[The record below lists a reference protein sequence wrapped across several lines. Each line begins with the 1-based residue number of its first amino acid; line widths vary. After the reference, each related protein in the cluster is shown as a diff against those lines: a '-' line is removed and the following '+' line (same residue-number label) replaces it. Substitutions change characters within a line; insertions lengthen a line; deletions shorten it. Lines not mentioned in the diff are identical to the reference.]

1 MSLKNAAQIDKNFS
15 MLKAVQREGLTYYNA
30 ENFDVYGVKRI
41 DSVYRRMPYDAALAV
56 SEKVAMI
63 STECAGG
70 RVRFATDSPYIS
82 IFVKY
87 RSVAKVPNY
96 SHTATMGFDLY
107 SGQRYIGCF
116 VPNMDAVE
124 SMEGVIDL
132 EEIAFR
138 EYTLNFPVC
147 SEINELYI
155 GVKQGCKLE
164 KAAMYSIQKPIVF
177 YGSSTTQG
185 ACASRPGNTYENI
198 ISRAFDCDYVN
209 LGFWGNAKGEQAM
222 AEYIAGLKMS
232 AFIYDYDYNTNNA
245 EHLQVTHEKMF
256 QIIRE
261 RNPKLPI
268 IILSAPR
275 YYLNEEMEKRLSII
289 KKTYQNAVDSGDK
302 HVRFIA
308 GKTMLE
314 EVKDTALADNI
325 HPGDSGFI
333 AMASHIGAAL
343 KEMIGARNEN

>member
-1 MSLKNAAQIDKNFS
+1 MSLKNAAQIDKNFATS
-15 MLKAVQREGLTYYNA
+15 KAVGREGLTYYNA
-30 ENFDVYGVKRI
+30 QNFDVYGVKRI
-41 DSVYRRMPYDAALAV
+41 DGVYRRMPYEAALAV

-70 RVRFATDSPYIS
+70 RVRFATDSPYIA

-96 SHTATMGFDLY
+96 SLTATMGFDLY
-107 SGQRYIGCF
+107 SGQRYIGCY

-124 SMEGVIDL
+124 CMEGVIDL

-147 SEINELYI
+147 SEISELYI
-155 GVKQGCKLE
+155 GVKQGCRLE
-164 KAAMYSIQKPIVF
+164 KGAAYSIQKPIVF

-198 ISRAFDCDYVN
+198 ISRALDCDYVN
-209 LGFWGNAKGEQAM
+209 LGFWGNAKGEKAM
-222 AEYIAGLKMS
+222 AEYIAELKMS
-232 AFIYDYDYNTNNA
+232 AFVYDYDYNADNA
-245 EHLQVTHEKMF
+245 DDLQATHEKMF

-268 IILSAPR
+268 IILSAPM
-275 YYLNEEMEKRLSII
+275 YYLNDDMEKRLAII
-289 KKTYQNAVDSGDK
+289 QKTYQNAIEDGDK
-302 HVRFIA
+302 YVRFIA

-314 EVKDTALADNI
+314 KVKDTALADNI

-333 AMASHIGAAL
+333 AMASHIGAVL
-343 KEMIGARNEN
+343 KEIVGVNK

>member
-1 MSLKNAAQIDKNFS
+1 MSLKNAAQIDKNFATP
-15 MLKAVQREGLTYYNA
+15 KAVQKDGLTYYNA

-41 DSVYRRMPYDAALAV
+41 DGVYRRMPYDAALAV
-56 SEKVAMI
+56 GEKVALI
-63 STECAGG
+63 SSECAGG
-70 RVRFATDSPYIS
+70 RVRFATDSPYIA

-107 SGQRYIGCF
+107 SGQRYVGCF
-116 VPNMDAVE
+116 VPSMDTLDTFE
-124 SMEGVIDL
+124 SVLDI
-132 EEIAFR
+132 EESSELK

-147 SEINELYI
+147 SEISELYI
-155 GVKQGCKLE
+155 GLKQGCRIE
-164 KAAMYSIQKPIVF
+164 NASAYSIQKPVVF

-198 ISRAFDCDYVN
+198 ISRALDCDYIN

-232 AFIYDYDYNTNNA
+232 AFVYDYDYNANNA
-245 EHLQVTHEKMF
+245 EHLQATHEKMF

-268 IILSAPR
+268 VILSAPR
-275 YYLNEEMEKRLSII
+275 YYLNDEMEKRLSII
-289 KKTYQNAVDSGDK
+289 QNTYQNAIDSGDQY
-302 HVRFIA
+302 VCFIS

-314 EVKDTALADNI
+314 AVKDTALADNI

-343 KEMIGARNEN
+343 KEMIGIEK